1 MDKVNVTMPLSASIV
16 LNDVINILL
25 YAKKTTSDGKEYI
38 VDRELPFKLR
48 YRLNKNRLLFQ
59 KDAEFFNQQR
69 LFALAKY
76 GTPTADGQNVT
87 LATDEAK
94 EKFKDELGKI
104 LQTPVT
110 HDVVKLS
117 PEDIDLVEDPDIA
130 VSPDAMGLFIGYM
143 TDDPELQQ
151 DLNTP
156 ITLRIKED
164 IAPAPKAKETPK
176 TEEAPAVEPV
186 EEIPVVEPE
195 KVAPAESVVEEKPAP
210 KKRTTTKKTTT
221 KKSEDTPAT
230 EETPK
235 KTTAKKTSTT
245 KKTTTTKKSTTTKK
259 TTTKKEAEA

>member
-1 MDKVNVTMPLSASIV
+1 MNTEQITMPLSASIV

-76 GTPTADGQNVT
+76 GTPTADGKNVT

-104 LQTPVT
+104 LETPVT
-110 HDVVKLS
+110 HGVIRLD
-117 PEDIDLVEDPDIA
+117 PEDINLVEDPDIA
-130 VSPDAMGLFIGYM
+130 VSPDAMGIFIGYM

-164 IAPAPKAKETPK
+164 VSPAPKAEETPK

-186 EEIPVVEPE
+186 EETPVVEPE
-195 KVAPAESVVEEKPAP
+195 KVIPAESVVEEKPAP
-210 KKRTTTKKTTT
+210 KKKTTTKKTTV
-221 KKSEDTPAT
+221 KKAEDTPAT

-245 KKTTTTKKSTTTKK
+245 KKSTTTKK
-259 TTTKKEAEA
+259 TATKKEAEA